1 VLKPGQRFGFHNLR
15 HSLATFLINKEQ
27 DTKTVQGLLR
37 HANVSTTLGLYAQS
51 VNSSMVKAQESM
63 LKAILRNG
71 SNAVN
76 WAADDQRLH
85 SNITRRIVLG
95 FVAVGIAAFGWILWP
110 YSLNVRPT
118 NVRFANRGAA
128 GQTYSFRFTN
138 RSDKDLYASQLKFR
152 IHSRTLSGKDFLI
165 NIPTASRKA
174 YGEGVVGAQRFADIQ
189 GFLCHDSY
197 QLAHEKG
204 GMETKVETYDGCQ
217 QGAQVVSY
225 SVKGGGN
232 TWPGGEQYEVEK
244 QVGKTSQDLNANE
257 TIWSF
262 LSTRKLA
269 VKSGTD
275 SSPSAK

>member
-1 VLKPGQRFGFHNLR
+1 
-15 HSLATFLINKEQ
+15 
-27 DTKTVQGLLR
+27 
-37 HANVSTTLGLYAQS
+37 
-51 VNSSMVKAQESM
+51 M
-63 LKAILRNG
+63 
-71 SNAVN
+71 
-76 WAADDQRLH
+76 
-85 SNITRRIVLG
+85 G

-110 YSLNVRPT
+110 YSLNVSPT
-118 NVRFANRGAA
+118 NVRFANGGPA
-128 GQTYSFRFTN
+128 GQTYSFWFTN
-138 RSDKDLYASQLKFR
+138 RSNKDLYASQLKFR

-262 LSTRKLA
+262 LASKKIA
-269 VKSGTD
+269 AKSGTD
-275 SSPSAK
+275 SGPSAK